1 MISILSNL
9 LRQKGPMKEL
19 KAADELPFRWV
30 FFSAMSPP
38 VTHAKIP
45 CFIGASV
52 LFSPGQKRRLFKLL
66 LQMRKCIAQWAYWSF
81 PMYTEYYT
89 ECSFTTAT
97 KRKVPSS
104 SLHTSFLQPHT
115 PNPFLSSNLSS
126 YYSLSSYL
134 LPHDRGSDLS
144 AMNETLNQQLKW
156 HILMNP
162 YIALNASPTL
172 LLSTWYVSYDKK
184 YIKYIVFPIPALLL
198 ETLSNSVS

>member
-1 MISILSNL
+1 MLYRGICSILSRPKKETFQTLTTDEEMYSPMSL
-9 LRQKGPMKEL
+9 LKFSHVHRVLHRVQFHNCHEKES
-19 KAADELPFRWV
+19 AFVLP
-30 FFSAMSPP
+30 P
-38 VTHAKIP
+38 H
-45 CFIGASV
+45 
-52 LFSPGQKRRLFKLL
+52 
-66 LQMRKCIAQWAYWSF
+66 
-81 PMYTEYYT
+81 
-89 ECSFTTAT
+89 
-97 KRKVPSS
+97 
-104 SLHTSFLQPHT
+104 FLQPHT